1 MRFAYDPLR
10 LKSSL
15 HSVDGTA
22 AKYNEQTLST
32 NLVAYRA
39 GSTTVVMC
47 SPTSP
52 FFSWLPFDRSCL
64 LPCARHHQYL

>member
-1 MRFAYDPLR
+1 MYKVAILSHLTFTIEIQV
-10 LKSSL
+10 
-15 HSVDGTA
+15 SVDGTA
-22 AKYNEQTLST
+22 AKYKEQTLST

-52 FFSWLPFDRSCL
+52 FFSWLSSRFSTVKSLR
-64 LPCARHHQYL
+64 